1 MKYRLSLYI
10 YRMICKLIGW
20 KNFLN
25 ESIRI
30 KYQVD
35 DVKRERDL
43 NVNFNVEKE
52 QSGETSAFRILVP
65 FLHQQIF
72 TSRSR

>member
-1 MKYRLSLYI
+1 
-10 YRMICKLIGW
+10 MICKLIGFR

-35 DVKRERDL
+35 DV
-43 NVNFNVEKE
+43 EKE
-52 QSGETSAFRILVP
+52 QSGETSAFCILVP

>member
-10 YRMICKLIGW
+10 YRMICKLIGFR

-30 KYQVD
+30 KYQAD
-35 DVKRERDL
+35 DVK
-43 NVNFNVEKE
+43 KE
-52 QSGETSAFRILVP
+52 QSGETSAFCILVP

-72 TSRSR
+72 TSRSNSIIRD